1 MALWPAMPAQVKQL
15 KWLIISGN
23 LKKNAFSADYDD
35 IFIIFAADLDVKH
48 IFMIIGR
55 EKEQRELLGLLDK
68 ENSQFCAVYGRRRVG
83 KTYLVRETF
92 NYQFCFQHTGVA
104 KGTLRQQ
111 LTAFRNSLATAGLKC
126 AIPKTWMEAFEL
138 LKQLINKAP
147 AGKKVL
153 FIDELPW
160 MDTAKGNLIGAL
172 ENFWN
177 GWATARREKDIVLIV
192 CGSATSWISK
202 KLLKDKGGLRG
213 RLTNRIK
220 LAPFTLRECEL
231 FAKGANLALGRK
243 DVLELYMILGGIPY
257 YWSFLKKG
265 LSVAQN
271 VDQLFFAET
280 AQLRDEFEAL
290 YAILF
295 KRPENYLK
303 VIACLAGGRKSGMT
317 REAILATSK
326 ISDGGTFSTVLE
338 ELEECGFIRRF
349 ASADTTETNAMYQLT
364 DNYTLFY
371 YLCIK
376 KNAFSDERYWS
387 NTFTSSSHNIW
398 KGLAFERVCLQ
409 HIPQMKAALGI
420 SGVQT
425 NVCSWFARGTDKRH
439 GAQIDLVI
447 QRADGFTDLCEMK
460 HATDVFTIDKDYA
473 GDLQNKLNAYQE
485 LSKDKRTLHL
495 VMVTTNG
502 VTHNNY
508 YNMIQNEIVLDDL
521 FAI

>member
-1 MALWPAMPAQVKQL
+1 
-15 KWLIISGN
+15 
-23 LKKNAFSADYDD
+23 
-35 IFIIFAADLDVKH
+35 
-48 IFMIIGR
+48 MIIGR
-55 EKEQRELLGLLDK
+55 EKEQRELLGLLEK
-68 ENSQFCAVYGRRRVG
+68 EESQFCAVYGRRRVG
-83 KTYLVRETF
+83 KTYLIRETF

-111 LTAFRNSLATAGLKC
+111 LTAFRNSLLAAGIKC
-126 AIPKTWMEAFEL
+126 AVPKTWIDAFEL
-138 LKQLINKAP
+138 LKILINQAP
-147 AGKKVL
+147 VGKKVL

-160 MDTAKGNLIGAL
+160 MDTPKGNLIGAL

-213 RLTNRIK
+213 RLTLRIK

-231 FAKGANLALGRK
+231 FAKSANLALGRK

-271 VDQLFFAET
+271 VDHLFFTET

-303 VIACLAGGRKSGMT
+303 VIGSLSNGRKSGMT
-317 REAILATSK
+317 REEILQSCKLT
-326 ISDGGTFSTVLE
+326 DGGTFSTILE
-338 ELEECGFIRRF
+338 DLEECGFIRRF
-349 ASADTTETNAMYQLT
+349 ASADTAETNAMYQLI

-376 KNAFSDERYWS
+376 KNAFSDEHYWS
-387 NTFTSSSHNIW
+387 NTFTSASHNTW
-398 KGLAFERVCLQ
+398 KGQAFERVCLQ
-409 HIPQMKAALGI
+409 HIPQIKTALGI

-425 NVCSWFARGTDKRH
+425 NVCSWFARGTTERR

-447 QRADGFTDLCEMK
+447 QRADSFTDLCEMK
-460 HATDVFTIDKDYA
+460 HSDNVFTIDNDYA
-473 GDLQNKLNAYQE
+473 KDLQNKQSAYQE
-485 LSKDKRTLHL
+485 LSKDRRTLHL

-502 VTHNNY
+502 VTHNSNY
-508 YNMIQNEIVLDDL
+508 NIIQYEITMDDL

>member
-1 MALWPAMPAQVKQL
+1 
-15 KWLIISGN
+15 
-23 LKKNAFSADYDD
+23 
-35 IFIIFAADLDVKH
+35 
-48 IFMIIGR
+48 MIIGR
-55 EKEQRELLGLLDK
+55 EKEQQELLSLLEK
-68 ENSQFCAVYGRRRVG
+68 EEPQFCAVYGRRRVG
-83 KTYLVRETF
+83 KTYLIRETF

-111 LTAFRNSLATAGLKC
+111 LTAFRNSLAAAGMKC
-126 AIPKTWMEAFEL
+126 PTPRTWMDAFEQ

-160 MDTAKGNLIGAL
+160 MDTPKGNLTGAL

-220 LAPFTLRECEL
+220 LVPFTLRECEL
-231 FAKGANLALGRK
+231 FARNANIALGRK

-271 VDQLFFAET
+271 IDRLFFAET

-290 YAILF
+290 YSILF

-303 VIACLAGGRKSGMT
+303 VIECLSDGKKSGMT
-317 REAILATSK
+317 REDILRESK
-326 ISDGGTFSTVLE
+326 LTDGGTFSTILE
-338 ELEECGFIRRF
+338 ELEECGFIRHF
-349 ASADTTETNAMYQLT
+349 ISTDTTKTNALYQLI

-371 YLCIK
+371 YLCIR
-376 KNAFSDERYWS
+376 KNAFSDEHYWT
-387 NTFTSSSHNIW
+387 NTYTSTSHNTW
-398 KGLAFERVCLQ
+398 QGLAFERVCLQ
-409 HIPQMKAALGI
+409 HIPQIKTVLGI

-425 NVCSWFARGTDKRH
+425 NVCSWFIRGTEKRQ
-439 GAQIDLVI
+439 GAQVNLVM
-447 QRADGFTDLCEMK
+447 QRADGITDLIEMK
-460 HATDVFTIDKDYA
+460 HSSSIFTIDKEYA
-473 GDLQNKLNAYQE
+473 SKLQNKFEAYQN
-485 LSKDKRTLHL
+485 LSKDNRTLHI

-502 VTHNNY
+502 TAHNSY
-508 YNMIQNEIVLDDL
+508 YNMIQNEVVMDDL

>member
-1 MALWPAMPAQVKQL
+1 
-15 KWLIISGN
+15 
-23 LKKNAFSADYDD
+23 
-35 IFIIFAADLDVKH
+35 
-48 IFMIIGR
+48 MIIGR
-55 EKEQRELLGLLDK
+55 EKEQQELMSLLDK
-68 ENSQFCAVYGRRRVG
+68 EESQFCAVYGRRRVG
-83 KTYLVRETF
+83 KTYLIRETF

-111 LTAFRNSLATAGLKC
+111 LTAFRNSLVAAGMTKC
-126 AIPKTWMEAFEL
+126 TVPKTWIEAFEL
-138 LKQLINKAP
+138 LKQLIGETP
-147 AGKKVL
+147 AGKKVI

-160 MDTAKGNLIGAL
+160 MDTPKGNLIGAL

-220 LAPFTLRECEL
+220 VVPFTLRECEL

-243 DVLELYMILGGIPY
+243 DILELYMVLGGIPY

-271 VDQLFFAET
+271 IDQLFFAET
-280 AQLRDEFEAL
+280 AQLHDEFEAL
-290 YAILF
+290 YSVLF

-303 VIACLAGGRKSGMT
+303 VIHCLSDGRKSGMT
-317 REAILATSK
+317 RDEILAASRLT
-326 ISDGGTFSTVLE
+326 DGGTFSNLLE

-349 ASADTTETNAMYQLT
+349 ASADTAETNAMYQLI

-376 KNAFSDERYWS
+376 KNAFSDEHYWS
-387 NTFTSSSHNIW
+387 NTYTSASHNTW
-398 KGLAFERVCLQ
+398 KGHAFERVCLQ
-409 HIPQMKAALGI
+409 HVPQIKAALGI

-425 NVCSWFARGTDKRH
+425 NVCSWLIRGTDKRR
-439 GAQIDLVI
+439 GAQIDLI
-447 QRADGFTDLCEMK
+447 MQRGDGFTDICEMK
-460 HATDVFTIDKDYA
+460 HSSSIFTIDKDYA
-473 GDLQNKLNAYQE
+473 GELQNKIDVYQK
-485 LSKDKRTLHL
+485 LSKDNRTLHL
-495 VMVTTNG
+495 VLITTNG
-502 VTHNNY
+502 VAHNSH
-508 YNMIQNEIVLDDL
+508 YNMVQREIVMDEL
-521 FAI
+521 FT

>member
-1 MALWPAMPAQVKQL
+1 
-15 KWLIISGN
+15 
-23 LKKNAFSADYDD
+23 
-35 IFIIFAADLDVKH
+35 
-48 IFMIIGR
+48 MIIGR
-55 EKEQRELLGLLDK
+55 ERERQELLGLLEK
-68 ENSQFCAVYGRRRVG
+68 EESQFCAVYGRRRVG
-83 KTYLVRETF
+83 KTYLIRETF

-111 LTAFRNSLATAGLKC
+111 LTAFRNSLMAAGMQC
-126 AIPKTWMEAFEL
+126 AIPRTWIEAFEL
-138 LKQLINKAP
+138 LKQLVTQAP

-160 MDTAKGNLIGAL
+160 MDTPKGNLIGAL

-202 KLLKDKGGLRG
+202 KLLKDKEGLRG

-220 LAPFTLRECEL
+220 IVPFTLHECEL
-231 FAKGANLALGRK
+231 FAKSANLALGRK
-243 DVLELYMILGGIPY
+243 DILELYMVLGGIPY

-271 VDQLFFAET
+271 VDQLFFSET
-280 AQLRDEFEAL
+280 AQLHDEFEAL
-290 YAILF
+290 YAVLF
-295 KRPENYLK
+295 KHPDNYLK
-303 VIACLAGGRKSGMT
+303 VIQCMSDGRKSGMT
-317 REAILATSK
+317 REEILATSRL
-326 ISDGGTFSTVLE
+326 SDGGTFSTIME

-349 ASADTTETNAMYQLT
+349 ASADTTQTNAMYQLI

-371 YLCIK
+371 YLCVR
-376 KNAFSDERYWS
+376 KNAFSDEHYWQ
-387 NTFTSSSHNIW
+387 NTYTSAPHNTW
-398 KGLAFERVCLQ
+398 RGHAFERVCLQ
-409 HIPQMKAALGI
+409 HIPQIKAALGI

-425 NVCSWFARGTDKRH
+425 NVCSWFSRGRGERR

-460 HATDVFTIDKDYA
+460 HSTSIFTIEKDYA
-473 GDLQNKLNAYQE
+473 KELQNKMAAYQE
-485 LSKDKRTLHL
+485 LSKDKRTPHL

-502 VTHNNY
+502 VAHNSN
-508 YNMIQNEIVLDDL
+508 YNMVQNEITLDSL
-521 FAI
+521 FAG

>member
-1 MALWPAMPAQVKQL
+1 
-15 KWLIISGN
+15 
-23 LKKNAFSADYDD
+23 
-35 IFIIFAADLDVKH
+35 
-48 IFMIIGR
+48 MIIGR
-55 EKEQRELLGLLDK
+55 EKEQRELLSLLEK
-68 ENSQFCAVYGRRRVG
+68 EDSQFCAVYGRRRVG
-83 KTYLVRETF
+83 KTYLIRETF

-111 LTAFRNSLATAGLKC
+111 LTAFRNSLIAAGMTRC
-126 AIPKTWMEAFEL
+126 AIPKTWIDAFEL
-138 LKQLINKAP
+138 LKQFINDAP

-160 MDTAKGNLIGAL
+160 MDTPKGNLIGAL

-192 CGSATSWISK
+192 CGSATSWISN
-202 KLLKDKGGLRG
+202 KLMKDKGGLRG

-220 LAPFTLRECEL
+220 VVPFTLRECEL
-231 FAKGANLALGRK
+231 FAGSANLALGRK

-271 VDQLFFAET
+271 VDQLFFTET

-290 YAILF
+290 YATLF

-303 VIACLAGGRKSGMT
+303 VIACLSNGKRSGMT
-317 REAILATSK
+317 REDILRESRL
-326 ISDGGTFSTVLE
+326 SDGGTFSTILE

-349 ASADTTETNAMYQLT
+349 VSADTAETNAMYQLT

-376 KNAFSDERYWS
+376 KNAFSDEHYWS
-387 NTFTSSSHNIW
+387 NTFTSAFHNTW

-409 HIPQMKAALGI
+409 HIPQIKAALGI
-420 SGVQT
+420 TGVQT
-425 NVCSWFARGTDKRH
+425 NICSWSARGTGRRR

-447 QRADGFTDLCEMK
+447 QRADDFTDLCELK
-460 HATDVFTIDKDYA
+460 HSSSAFTIDKDYA
-473 GDLQNKLNAYQE
+473 EELQNKIEAYQE

-502 VTHNNY
+502 VVRNSY
-508 YNMIQNEIVLDDL
+508 YNLIQNEVTMDDL
-521 FAI
+521 FAQ